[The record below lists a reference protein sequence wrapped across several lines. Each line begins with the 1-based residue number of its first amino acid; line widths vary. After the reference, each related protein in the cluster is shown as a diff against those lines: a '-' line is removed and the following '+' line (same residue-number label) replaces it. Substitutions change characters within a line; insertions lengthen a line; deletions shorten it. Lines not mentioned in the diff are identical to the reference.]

1 MNFRFTPE
9 SVRWLYSK
17 GKIEKGARTLKTVAR
32 FNGKDIPEKV
42 LESIV
47 IRKPVPLTMKEFLNY
62 PRLCRN
68 FAFAGILSILNG
80 ITFIGTNLYAAL
92 LLKNPFLVLSLNA
105 FIDAIAGLVSKS
117 LADRYGRR
125 RIMLINIVLSFII
138 YESAN
143 FLDKS
148 KYNQRESNFEC

>member
-1 MNFRFTPE
+1 M
-9 SVRWLYSK
+9 RWLYSK
-17 GKIEKGARTLKTVAR
+17 GEFEKGAKVLQTVAR

-42 LESIV
+42 LQSIV
-47 IRKPVPLTMKEFLNY
+47 VRKPVPFALREFLNY

-68 FAFAGILSILNG
+68 FIFAGILSILNG
-80 ITFIGTNLYAAL
+80 ITFIGTNLYAAV

-105 FIDAIAGLVSKS
+105 FIDAIAGLVSKN

-125 RIMLINIVLSFII
+125 RIMLINICLSFVI
-138 YESAN
+138 YELAN

-148 KYNQRESNFEC
+148 EST